1 MSARRPI
8 AALFAAALV
17 LAACGGSDSTANGP
31 VVDVFGPYRGAEA
44 DALAD
49 SVGALERDA
58 GIDVRYV
65 GSADFVVDLQNRLV
79 GDEQP
84 DIAIVPQPGLVRL
97 LDDLDL
103 LVPHGDA
110 TQALLDD
117 GARFVDLGVDA
128 VDVALPYRTTIKSLV
143 WYRPEVFSDNG
154 WSVPRTLLELERFV
168 DQISATT
175 DIAPWCFSI
184 ASGAASG
191 WPATDWVEDIVL
203 RLHGPEVYDDWS
215 DGVIEFGDERIV
227 EAFELVDRL
236 LLEDGAV
243 VGGRRALLQTDV
255 IEAGLPLFDD
265 DPGCAMYKQASFAL
279 DWFPGSPSVGPDGDV
294 DAFVLPG
301 LDADTPA
308 PLVVGGDHVVAFDDR
323 AEVDRTVARLLDGGA
338 DSELTGDDG
347 YLSGRVDLLADAR
360 SPSAR
365 RLAEVLGE
373 ERTTRFDASD
383 AMDPRFGTDVIWSAM
398 VTWMS
403 AADTLRGVLDG
414 LDEQRAA
421 LDGSAGG
428 DD

>member
-1 MSARRPI
+1 MNRRRSV
-8 AALFAAALV
+8 AAAFVVLLV
-17 LAACGGSDSTANGP
+17 GACSGSDSATDGD

-49 SVGALERDA
+49 SVRGLEDEA

-84 DIAIVPQPGLVRL
+84 DIAIVPQPGLVTL

-117 GARFVDLGVDA
+117 GAEFVDLAVDA
-128 VDVALPYRTTIKSLV
+128 DDVALPYRTTIKSLV
-143 WYRPEVFSDNG
+143 WYRPEVFAENG
-154 WSVPRTLLELERFV
+154 WAVPQTLRELERLV
-168 DQISATT
+168 DEISSTT
-175 DIAPWCFSI
+175 EITPWCFSI

-191 WPATDWVEDIVL
+191 WPATDWVEDVVL
-203 RLHGPEVYDDWS
+203 RLHGPEVYDGWR
-215 DGVIEFGDERIV
+215 DGDIAFSDERIV
-227 EAFELVDRL
+227 EAFQLVDRL
-236 LLEDGAV
+236 VLEDGAV
-243 VGGRRALLQTDV
+243 AGGRRSLLQTDV

-265 DPGCAMYKQASFAL
+265 EPGCAMYKQASFAL
-279 DWFPGSPSVGPDGDV
+279 DWFPGSPTVGPDGDV

-301 LDADTPA
+301 VGADTPA

-323 AEVDRTVARLLDGGA
+323 VEVDRTVARLLDGGA
-338 DSELTGDDG
+338 GSELTGDDG
-347 YLSGRVDLLADAR
+347 YLSGRLDRLTETAN
-360 SPSAR
+360 SSSR
-365 RLAEVLGE
+365 RLVEVLRE

-383 AMDPRFGTDVIWSAM
+383 AMDPRFGTRVIWSAM

-403 AADTLRGVLDG
+403 AADTLAGVLAD
-414 LDEQRAA
+414 LDEQRAS
-421 LDGSAGG
+421 LDGG
-428 DD
+428 

>member
-1 MSARRPI
+1 MNRRRSV
-8 AALFAAALV
+8 AAAFVVLLV
-17 LAACGGSDSTANGP
+17 GACSGSDSATDGD

-49 SVGALERDA
+49 SVRGLEDEA

-84 DIAIVPQPGLVRL
+84 DIAIVPQPGLVTL

-117 GARFVDLGVDA
+117 GAEFVDLAVDA
-128 VDVALPYRTTIKSLV
+128 DDVALPYRTTIKSLV
-143 WYRPEVFSDNG
+143 WYRPEVFAENG
-154 WSVPRTLLELERFV
+154 WAVPQTLRELERLV
-168 DQISATT
+168 DEISSTT
-175 DIAPWCFSI
+175 EIAPWCFSI

-191 WPATDWVEDIVL
+191 WPATDWVEDVVL
-203 RLHGPEVYDDWS
+203 RLHGPEVYDGWR
-215 DGVIEFGDERIV
+215 DGDIAFSDERIV
-227 EAFELVDRL
+227 EAFQLVDRL
-236 LLEDGAV
+236 VLEDGAV
-243 VGGRRALLQTDV
+243 AGGRRSLLQTDV

-265 DPGCAMYKQASFAL
+265 EPGCAMYKQASFAL
-279 DWFPGSPSVGPDGDV
+279 DWFPGSPTVGPDGDV

-301 LDADTPA
+301 VGADTPA

-323 AEVDRTVARLLDGGA
+323 VEVDRTVARLLDGGA
-338 DSELTGDDG
+338 GSELTGDDG
-347 YLSGRVDLLADAR
+347 YLSGRLDRLTETAN
-360 SPSAR
+360 SSSR
-365 RLAEVLGE
+365 RLVEVLRE

-383 AMDPRFGTDVIWSAM
+383 AMDPRFGTRVIWSAM

-403 AADTLRGVLDG
+403 AADTLAGVLAD
-414 LDEQRAA
+414 LDEQRAS
-421 LDGSAGG
+421 LDGG
-428 DD
+428 